1 MENVVKSIFYFYLAY
16 VVLSLLIIIINAAA
30 RSRFHSLIDKFNKED
45 EKYVDSYEI
54 VDLVLKDNNVKEEI
68 TFKIGDS
75 NYMSADK
82 SITLTKDLSR
92 RKSVSAIA
100 IAAHEAG
107 HCVQHFGDGKD
118 ELIKKRENEYNVS
131 MFLMFIGALSPLL
144 CLAFESLIP
153 MIFGISLMAVVLMK
167 RILYVKVEKEASE
180 LGIKSIVSNNIL
192 EGQDLNHAKELLVTA
207 ASTYVV
213 SCLSEVASVMGLML
227 RVLK

>member
-1 MENVVKSIFYFYLAY
+1 M
-16 VVLSLLIIIINAAA
+16 
-30 RSRFHSLIDKFNKED
+30 
-45 EKYVDSYEI
+45 
-54 VDLVLKDNNVKEEI
+54 
-68 TFKIGDS
+68 
-75 NYMSADK
+75 
-82 SITLTKDLSR
+82 
-92 RKSVSAIA
+92 
-100 IAAHEAG
+100 
-107 HCVQHFGDGKD
+107 
-118 ELIKKRENEYNVS
+118 S

-153 MIFGISLMAVVLMK
+153 MIFGISLMAVVLME

-192 EGQDLNHAKELLVTA
+192 EGKDLNHAKELLVTA